1 MSLCIVWIFPQ
12 DSIVFAIFISEGR
25 LAEWVPLRVFGGW
38 QAWVSRLAF
47 RLDPFIH
54 LPIHPCEPLKK
65 TRITRILA
73 RSGKKNKQCWGEQV
87 LTKPS
92 DQTFWQEPLE
102 VSKVFMPGPLPD
114 SHKIVVKIFTLY
126 SRTSKGTP
134 QKISYKTT
142 HNFCTSASLAK
153 ISGHEPSIN
162 HHQPIQRSFNIL

>member
-47 RLDPFIH
+47 WLYPFIH

-65 TRITRILA
+65 LELPGFWQDLA
-73 RSGKKNKQCWGEQV
+73 KKQTV
-87 LTKPS
+87 LRRTGA